1 MRRTL
6 STATLVGAL
15 LVPSAFAQEPPAFE
29 GRYIAAISDGDM
41 RAYAYIDGALG
52 PPRGPDQLAMVRL
65 PLAETP
71 EIAAIEVS
79 NTVINPVFSI
89 AAAPDGNT
97 IFVAETI
104 QPRAEGD
111 QTIADLDPGTT
122 LRAIDVQDPSQ
133 PRLLDAVEVGTQ
145 PRGVSVNPDGRTLVL
160 ASETPGE
167 PLIFVTWANGRFGAV
182 QRFDLGDLSP
192 MTELPDQGL
201 MPQHAE
207 WHPSADVVAV
217 TLHFRGQVRFYQVAR
232 DADGGVS
239 TVTPWGNPVQT
250 SKWPMSGQFS
260 RDGRYFVTN
269 DLQWGADVRGFYVN
283 APPSQLTSI
292 ELAPLDAEEPRH
304 FVVGGVS
311 LPRHAESLA
320 FSNAGDLIA
329 TSNIGQ
335 TWIAE
340 GEVGHSPS
348 SLSLVR
354 FDPVTGQLTHAG
366 DWPFAGI
373 LPEGIAFDAS
383 DRYVVAG
390 VFEYDGPEP
399 RRSGL
404 EIWEVTRPTDGAPSL
419 VDTGYRIPTGPG
431 AHSLVVVNR

>member
-6 STATLVGAL
+6 SIAAFVGVQLAT
-15 LVPSAFAQEPPAFE
+15 PAFAQEPPAFE

-41 RAYAYIDGALG
+41 RAYAYIDGMLG
-52 PPRGPDQLAMVRL
+52 PPRGADQLAMIGL
-65 PLAETP
+65 PLGETP
-71 EIAAIEVS
+71 EVAAIEVS

-89 AAAPDGNT
+89 AAAPNGDT
-97 IFVAETI
+97 IFVAETVR
-104 QPRAEGD
+104 PREDGD
-111 QTIADLDPGTT
+111 QVLSDLDPGTT
-122 LRAIDVQDPSQ
+122 LRAIDVRDPGQ
-133 PRLLDAVEVGTQ
+133 PSLLDEVEVGTR
-145 PRGVSVNPDGRTLVL
+145 PRGVSVSPDGRTLVL
-160 ASETPGE
+160 ATETPGE
-167 PLIFVTWANGRFGAV
+167 PLTFVTWADGRFGEA
-182 QRFDLGDLSP
+182 QRFGLGDLSP

-201 MPQHAE
+201 LPHHAE
-207 WHPSADVVAV
+207 WHPSADIIAV
-217 TLHFRGQVRFYQVAR
+217 TLHFRGQVRFYRVAR
-232 DADGGVS
+232 DADGRVS
-239 TVTPWGNPVQT
+239 DVTPWGNAVQT

-269 DLQWGADVRGFYVN
+269 DLQWGPDVRSFYVN

-292 ELAPLDAEEPRH
+292 ELAPLDAGEPRH

-320 FSNAGDLIA
+320 FSDAGDLIA

-335 TWIAE
+335 TWIPE

-354 FDPVTGQLTHAG
+354 FDTATGQLAHAG

-390 VFEYDGPEP
+390 VFEYEGPEP

-404 EIWEVTRPTDGAPSL
+404 EFWEVVRQTGGAPSL

-431 AHSLVVVNR
+431 AHSLIVVNP